1 VTLTLSVL
9 RCPDA
14 APPETRRLTGGEFR
28 IGRAPDNDW
37 VLSDPD
43 RVLSKR
49 HCVIAWRGGAWQIA
63 DTSTNG
69 TFINNDAAP
78 LGAGAVHV
86 LTDGDRLRLG
96 AYEIEARIAAETGF
110 TAAPA
115 AAVTTTRSATI
126 PSPLPPP
133 PRRQPGRQLVRR
145 RQLDL
150 AARRFRSA
158 RPRGTFVRCP
168 GAGPSARA
176 PRCVPPTR
184 PGPETPPRRLGSL
197 DRPRSNPIPPNPGTP
212 NPGPANP
219 ASGFRTP
226 PQPAPIPPTLAA
238 SPPPVAPVAPA
249 APSVPP
255 PDTALLGIFLAA
267 AGMTGDAADPAET
280 MRRAGLAF
288 RAMVAG
294 LRQAMI
300 ARAAIKGEF
309 RIEQT
314 MIRARGNNPLKFSAD
329 DDDAMAALLGLG
341 RRTEM
346 DAGAA
351 VSDALRDIR
360 LHEIAVMGAMQSAVR
375 ALLARLDPAALRS
388 EAEQARSLIP
398 AQRKARA
405 FDAFEALHASITLA
419 LADDFDSV
427 FGREFARAYE
437 RALSEAESRDR

>member
-1 VTLTLSVL
+1 
-9 RCPDA
+9 
-14 APPETRRLTGGEFR
+14 
-28 IGRAPDNDW
+28 
-37 VLSDPD
+37 
-43 RVLSKR
+43 VLSKR

-69 TFINNDAAP
+69 TFINRDAAP

-86 LTDGDRLRLG
+86 LADGDRLRLG
-96 AYEIEARIAAETGF
+96 AYEIEARIAAQSPIAAHTPPQRGYGDPFGDDPFATPAAAPPPPPEDSWFGGGNSISLPGDFDPLAPEEPLFGAPIPDHQASHHDAFRPPAQAPKLLPDDWDLSIAPAQLPPAPAPTAPPPPAPIAAPPPIP
-110 TAAPA
+110 AAPA
-115 AAVTTTRSATI
+115 TAPVAA
-126 PSPLPPP
+126 
-133 PRRQPGRQLVRR
+133 
-145 RQLDL
+145 
-150 AARRFRSA
+150 
-158 RPRGTFVRCP
+158 
-168 GAGPSARA
+168 
-176 PRCVPPTR
+176 
-184 PGPETPPRRLGSL
+184 
-197 DRPRSNPIPPNPGTP
+197 PIH
-212 NPGPANP
+212 
-219 ASGFRTP
+219 
-226 PQPAPIPPTLAA
+226 APIP
-238 SPPPVAPVAPA
+238 APQATQTD
-249 APSVPP
+249 S
-255 PDTALLGIFLAA
+255 ALIATFLAA
-267 AGMTGDAADPAET
+267 AGMADEPGPADPAET

-351 VSDALRDIR
+351 VADALRDIR

-375 ALLARLDPAALRS
+375 ALLARLDPVALRA